1 MAMLAGATGL
11 SLPAPAQPA
20 ATVSE
25 APADPHLLEDL
36 IAANRMLA
44 NQGVLNGCSTAA
56 PGHGARRAGP
66 ILESEDGERLTRYN
80 S

>member
-44 NQGVLNGCSTAA
+44 NQGVLNGCSAAA
-56 PGHGARRAGP
+56 PGHRRP
-66 ILESEDGERLTRYN
+66 RVTYLESEDGERLTRYN